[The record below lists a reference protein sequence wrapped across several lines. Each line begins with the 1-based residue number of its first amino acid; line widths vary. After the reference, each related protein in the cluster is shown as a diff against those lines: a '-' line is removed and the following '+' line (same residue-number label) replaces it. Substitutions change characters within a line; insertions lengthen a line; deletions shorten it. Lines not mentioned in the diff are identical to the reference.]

1 MPTLDL
7 IFASVAVLL
16 LVAEI
21 GLMLAVLAPRFSLRA
36 VLLTMTTIALFLG
49 AIMATKNFLATH

>member
-7 IFASVAVLL
+7 IFASIAVLL
-16 LVAEI
+16 LFAEI

-36 VLLTMTTIALFLG
+36 VLLMTTIALFLG
-49 AIMATKNFLATH
+49 AIMATRNFLVTH